1 MNNKCN
7 QTITHLKT
15 DLLTTWT
22 IILTDLHYIRNQNQL
37 FVIFTKHSN
46 AFRWIIIIAS
56 FAIVSLILWKTYEFF
71 QHFKDEERTKME
83 NWSFAQTEFVNAE
96 TNTNLNLTLK
106 ILNSNTTTPMLVVDQ
121 DGRLSSFNNIDET
134 KVQDS
139 LHIQKLIEKFR
150 GENKPID
157 IKYQGKTFST
167 IYYGNSPLLNKL
179 AYYPLALLLII
190 FLFGAV
196 IFFFY
201 RSNKNATQNKLW
213 SGMAKETAHQI
224 GTPLSSLIGWTEIL
238 KSENVNPDYISEM
251 EKDVNRLKTITERFS
266 KIGSLPTLE
275 KADIVKE
282 TIDSYDYLKARSSKL
297 IDFEIIIPEGEI
309 FVELNKQLYSWSIEN
324 LVKNA
329 IDAMKGR
336 GKLTIEISQL
346 ENNVKVIVTDTGRGI
361 NKKDFNKI
369 FEPGFTT
376 KKRGWGLG
384 LSLTKRIIEDFHK
397 GKISVLQSEKGKGT
411 TIQIDLKRAN

>member
-1 MNNKCN
+1 M
-7 QTITHLKT
+7 
-15 DLLTTWT
+15 
-22 IILTDLHYIRNQNQL
+22 
-37 FVIFTKHSN
+37 IFTKHSN

-83 NWSFAQTEFVNAE
+83 NWSLAQNEFVNSDTTAD
-96 TNTNLNLTLK
+96 LGLTLQ
-106 ILNSNTTTPMLVVDQ
+106 ILTSNKTTPMLVINE
-121 DGRLSSFNNIDET
+121 DGSLSLYNNVDET
-134 KVQDS
+134 KIKNPDYVD
-139 LHIQKLIEKFR
+139 KLILKFQE
-150 GENKPID
+150 ENKPIPVKLEGN
-157 IKYQGKTFST
+157 IVST

-179 AYYPLALLLII
+179 KYYPMALLLIV

-201 RSNKNATQNKLW
+201 SSNKNATQNKLW

-238 KSENVNPDYISEM
+238 NTENVNPDYIIEI
-251 EKDVNRLKTITERFS
+251 EKDVDRLQTITERFS

-275 KADIVKE
+275 EADIIKE
-282 TIDSYDYLKARSSKL
+282 TIESYDYLKARSSKL
-297 IDFEIIIPEGEI
+297 IEFDLIVPEGEI
-309 FVELNKQLYSWSIEN
+309 PVNLNKQLYSWTIEN

-336 GKLTIEISQL
+336 GKLTVEISQL
-346 ENNVKVIVTDTGRGI
+346 EDNVKVSVTDTGKGI
-361 NKKDFNKI
+361 SKKNYAKI

-384 LSLTKRIIEDFHK
+384 LSLTKRIIEDFHN
-397 GKISVLQSEKGKGT
+397 GKIKVLESEKGKGS
-411 TIQIDLKRAN
+411 TIQISLKRLH